1 MRLLSWR
8 KANRLTCV
16 KPKCRICYSST
27 FTFPAISQHQIP
39 SQNFH
44 TPRKELSKLLHKRP
58 PKSQLKQI
66 HAQILIQQHS
76 STASLVNSLI
86 HCYLHIKE
94 VTSARLLFLQYPLP
108 SPPILIWNVM
118 IRAYCKLQNSSESFS
133 LFRHLL
139 NLDHLTIQ
147 VLPDVYTFTF
157 IVTSCAHQRSVVQ
170 GRIVH
175 GLVVRNGLESNLFVG
190 NSLINMYA
198 VFKITDDAY
207 KVFDRM
213 SERDV
218 FSWTSLVCGYA
229 NNGEMYQA
237 SEVFYKMPVRNDVS
251 WAVIVSGFSGNG
263 KYMEVLLCLND
274 MFCSIEDKVTPNEA
288 VLVCALSACANLGAL
303 EQGNWIHA
311 YIKRTGI
318 HESSNISTALIDMYA
333 KCGRI
338 DIARL
343 VFNRIPRPNVHNFTS
358 MISGLSYH
366 GRGEHALT
374 VFNRMLDENVN
385 PNEVTIIGVL
395 NACSHSGL
403 VEEGSSIFNN
413 MENLWGI
420 EPQIEHYG
428 CYVDLLGRAGYL
440 EKALEV
446 VKSMHIKT
454 DIVIW
459 RALLSA
465 CRIHRNIFLG
475 NGIIDFIKQLNSD
488 GPSGSEVLLSNLYAS
503 LGNWEKVSELRK
515 AMGQRKTQSDI
526 GCSWIEV
533 NGVVHEFRVADKLHP
548 QILEVL
554 DKLNE
559 LWIVLS

>member
-8 KANRLTCV
+8 KAKHFTV
-16 KPKCRICYSST
+16 TKPKYQICYSST
-27 FTFPAISQHQIP
+27 TTFPAISQYKIP
-39 SQNFH
+39 GHYFH
-44 TPRKELSKLLHKRP
+44 IIRKELSKWLHQRP
-58 PKSQLKQI
+58 PKSQLHQI
-66 HAQILIQQHS
+66 HAQILTQELS
-76 STASLVNSLI
+76 STASLINSLI
-86 HCYLHIKE
+86 HCYLQIKE
-94 VTSARLLFLQYPLP
+94 VTSARYLFLHYPLP
-108 SPPILIWNVM
+108 SSPPILTWNLM

-133 LFRHLL
+133 LFRQLL
-139 NLDHLTIQ
+139 NLDHPIR
-147 VLPDVYTFTF
+147 VLPDEYTFTF
-157 IVTSCAHQRSVVQ
+157 IVTSCAHQRLVVY

-175 GLVVRNGLESNLFVG
+175 GLVMRNGLESNLYVG
-190 NSLINMYA
+190 NSLISMYA

-213 SERDV
+213 TERDV
-218 FSWTSLVCGYA
+218 FSWTSLICVYA

-237 SEVFYKMPVRNDVS
+237 CEIFYEMPVRNDVS
-251 WAVIVSGFSGNG
+251 WAVIISGFTGNG
-263 KYMEVLLCLND
+263 NYVEVLRYLNE
-274 MFCSIEDKVTPNEA
+274 MVCYLEDKVRPNEA
-288 VLVCALSACANLGAL
+288 VLVCGLSSCANLGVL
-303 EQGNWIHA
+303 ELGNWIHA
-311 YIKRTGI
+311 YIKRNEI

-343 VFNRIPRPNVHNFTS
+343 VFNRISRPDVHNFTS

-366 GRGEHALT
+366 GLGKHALT
-374 VFNRMLDENVN
+374 VFNWMLDENVN

-403 VEEGSSIFNN
+403 VEEGSSIFYN
-413 MENLWGI
+413 METLWGLK
-420 EPQIEHYG
+420 PQIEHYG

-446 VKSMHIKT
+446 VKSMHIKP

-459 RALLSA
+459 RSLLSA

-475 NGIIDFIKQLNSD
+475 NSIIDFIKQLNSD

-503 LGNWEKVSELRK
+503 LGSWEKVSEVRK
-515 AMGQRKTQSDI
+515 AMGERKTQSDI
-526 GCSWIEV
+526 GCSWIQV

-559 LWIVLS
+559 LGIVLS

>member
-8 KANRLTCV
+8 KAKHLTV
-16 KPKCRICYSST
+16 IKPKYPIFTYSST
-27 FTFPAISQHQIP
+27 TNFPAVSQHKI
-39 SQNFH
+39 H
-44 TPRKELSKLLHKRP
+44 ITRKELSKLLHQRP

-66 HAQILIQQHS
+66 HAQILTQQLS

-94 VTSARLLFLQYPLP
+94 VTSARFLFFHYPLP
-108 SPPILIWNVM
+108 SPPILIWNLM

-133 LFRHLL
+133 LFRQLL
-139 NLDHLTIQ
+139 NLDHSIR
-147 VLPDVYTFTF
+147 VFPDEYTFTF
-157 IVTSCAHQRSVVQ
+157 IVTSCAHQKSIVQ
-170 GRIVH
+170 GKIVH
-175 GLVVRNGLESNLFVG
+175 GLVVRNGLESNLYVG

-198 VFKITDDAY
+198 AFKITDDAY

-213 SERDV
+213 TERDV
-218 FSWTSLVCGYA
+218 FSWTSLICGYA
-229 NNGEMYQA
+229 NNGEMYEA
-237 SEVFYKMPVRNDVS
+237 CEIFYRMPMRNDVS
-251 WAVIVSGFSGNG
+251 WAVIISGFAGNG
-263 KYMEVLLCLND
+263 RYMEVLMYLNE
-274 MFCSIEDKVTPNEA
+274 MFCSLEDKVRPNEA

-311 YIKRTGI
+311 FIKRNEI

-343 VFNRIPRPNVHNFTS
+343 IFDRIPRPDVHNFTS

-366 GRGEHALT
+366 GLGEHALT
-374 VFNRMLDENVN
+374 VFNRMVDEKVN

-403 VEEGSSIFNN
+403 VEEGSSIFYN
-413 MENLWGI
+413 MESLWGLK
-420 EPQIEHYG
+420 PQIEHYG

-446 VKSMHIKT
+446 VKSMHIKP

-475 NGIIDFIKQLNSD
+475 NSIIDFIKQLNSD

-503 LGNWEKVSELRK
+503 LGNWEKVSEVRK

-554 DKLNE
+554 NKLNE

>member
-1 MRLLSWR
+1 
-8 KANRLTCV
+8 
-16 KPKCRICYSST
+16 
-27 FTFPAISQHQIP
+27 
-39 SQNFH
+39 
-44 TPRKELSKLLHKRP
+44 
-58 PKSQLKQI
+58 
-66 HAQILIQQHS
+66 
-76 STASLVNSLI
+76 
-86 HCYLHIKE
+86 
-94 VTSARLLFLQYPLP
+94 
-108 SPPILIWNVM
+108 M

-133 LFRHLL
+133 LFRQLL
-139 NLDHLTIQ
+139 NLDNPIWVR
-147 VLPDVYTFTF
+147 VLPDEYTFTF
-157 IVTSCAHQRSVVQ
+157 IVTSCAHQRSIVH
-170 GRIVH
+170 GKMVH
-175 GLVVRNGLESNLFVG
+175 GLVVRYGLESNLYVG
-190 NSLINMYA
+190 NSLISMYS

-213 SERDV
+213 TERDV
-218 FSWTSLVCGYA
+218 FSWTSLICGYA

-237 SEVFYKMPVRNDVS
+237 CEIFSEMPVRNDVS
-251 WAVIVSGFSGNG
+251 WAVIISGFAGNG
-263 KYMEVLLCLND
+263 RYTEVLLYLNE
-274 MFCSIEDKVTPNEA
+274 MLCSLEDKVRPNEA

-311 YIKRTGI
+311 YIKRNEI
-318 HESSNISTALIDMYA
+318 RDSSNISTALIDMYA

-343 VFNRIPRPNVHNFTS
+343 IFNRIPRPDVHNFTS

-366 GRGEHALT
+366 GLGEHALT

-403 VEEGSSIFNN
+403 VEDGSSIFYN
-413 MENLWGI
+413 MENLWGLK
-420 EPQIEHYG
+420 PQIEHYG

-440 EKALEV
+440 EKAVEV
-446 VKSMHIKT
+446 VKSMHIKP

-465 CRIHRNIFLG
+465 CRIQRNIFLG
-475 NGIIDFIKQLNSD
+475 ISIIDFIKQLNSD

-503 LGNWEKVSELRK
+503 LGNWEKVSEVRK

-554 DKLNE
+554 NKLNE